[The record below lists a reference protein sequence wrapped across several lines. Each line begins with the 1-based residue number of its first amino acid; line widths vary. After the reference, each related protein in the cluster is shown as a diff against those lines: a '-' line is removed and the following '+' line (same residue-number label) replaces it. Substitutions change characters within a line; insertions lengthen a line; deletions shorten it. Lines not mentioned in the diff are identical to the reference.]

1 MTLFVACDAAGA
13 VRWLGECLPAD
24 LAHQVP
30 PDGGSVVE
38 ITAAEGEV
46 VRGGLAGWRV
56 ADGELAYSAPTV
68 TLEQAKAAAVAKV
81 DRAAEQAR
89 LRFITGGAGQA
100 LAYTAK
106 EAEARSFVAPGADA
120 DYPYLAAE
128 RDAQAD
134 IGVSATLATVAAE
147 VIAQADAWRSTGA
160 TIERLR
166 RGAKLAIEAA
176 TSPEAIRAALAITWP
191 TPG

>member
-1 MTLFVACDAAGA
+1 MTWFVACNAAGA
-13 VRWLGECLPAD
+13 VRWVGECLPAD

-38 ITAAEGEV
+38 ITAEECEA
-46 VRGGLAGWRV
+46 VRNGMAGWRV
-56 ADGELAYSAPTV
+56 EDGALTYSAPSV
-68 TLEQAKAAAVAKV
+68 PLEAAKVAAVASI
-81 DRAAEQAR
+81 DRAAELAR

-106 EAEARSFVAPGADA
+106 EAEARAFVAPGSDA

-128 RDAQAD
+128 RDVQAGV
-134 IGVSATLATVAAE
+134 GVSATLATVAAQ
-147 VIAQADAWRSTGA
+147 VIAQANAWRSTGA

-166 RGAKLAIEAA
+166 RGAKL
-176 TSPEAIRAALAITWP
+176 
-191 TPG
+191 